1 MYVLNQTN
9 PNNYAPVFARL
20 AIALSIFPHGA
31 QKLLGWYGGG
41 GFEGTMGF
49 LTAGAGLPWIIA
61 FLVIIIEFFGP
72 LFLLAG
78 AFTRLAAFAVVINF
92 IGVVLTHTIHNGYF
106 MNWAGVEGQG
116 EGLEYFILLFALLF
130 ILLIKGAGALSLD
143 AKLWSRQLSR
153 K

>member
-1 MYVLNQTN
+1 MYALNQTN
-9 PNNYAPVFARL
+9 PQNYAPVFARL

-41 GFEGTMGF
+41 GFETTMGF

-61 FLVIIIEFFGP
+61 LLVIIIEFFGP
-72 LFLLAG
+72 LFLLVG
-78 AFTRLAAFAVVINF
+78 AYTRIAAFAVIINF
-92 IGVVLTHTIHNGYF
+92 IGVVLTNTIHNGYF

-130 ILLIKGAGALSLD
+130 ILAIKGAGA
-143 AKLWSRQLSR
+143 WSVDGRFWPR
-153 K
+153 KP

>member
-1 MYVLNQTN
+1 MHSFNQTN
-9 PNNYAPVFARL
+9 PLNYAPIFARL
-20 AIALSIFPHGA
+20 AIILSIFPHGA

-41 GFEGTMGF
+41 GFEGSMGF

-72 LFLLAG
+72 LFLLVG
-78 AFTRLAAFAVVINF
+78 AFTRMASLAVIINF
-92 IGVVLTHTIHNGYF
+92 LGVVLTNTIHNGYF

-130 ILLIKGAGALSLD
+130 ILLIKGGGAWSID
-143 AKLWSRQLSR
+143 AKFWGR
-153 K
+153 KAA